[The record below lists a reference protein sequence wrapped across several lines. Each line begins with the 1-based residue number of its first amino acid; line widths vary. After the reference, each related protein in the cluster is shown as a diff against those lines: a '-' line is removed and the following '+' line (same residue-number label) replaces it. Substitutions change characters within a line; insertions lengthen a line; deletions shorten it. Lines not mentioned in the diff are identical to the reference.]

1 VLGNAPHVGAGATQ
15 GRSYFLI
22 VDEVE
27 VEEERATHIYK
38 HIIKDQRIDVIS

>member
-1 VLGNAPHVGAGATQ
+1 MLENTPHAGAEVTQ

-27 VEEERATHIYK
+27 VEEERETRIYK
-38 HIIKDQRIDVIS
+38 HIIKDQKMM